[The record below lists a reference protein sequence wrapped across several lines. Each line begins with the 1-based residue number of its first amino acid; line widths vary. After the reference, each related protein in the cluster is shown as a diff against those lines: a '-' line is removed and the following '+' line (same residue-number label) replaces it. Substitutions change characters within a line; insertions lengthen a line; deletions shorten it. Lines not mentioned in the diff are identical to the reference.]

1 MLGKVEICG
10 VNTTKLPTLTAAE
23 TDALLH
29 RAKDGDAAAREKLVE
44 GNLRLVLSVIQRFSG
59 RGENA
64 DDLFQVGCVGLLK
77 AIDNFDTSQ
86 NVRFS
91 TYGVPMI
98 IGEIRRYLRDNSSIR
113 VSRSMRDTAYR
124 VLQAREKL
132 QREQQREPTVEQ
144 IAREL
149 GIRREEVVF
158 AMDAVCDP
166 VSLFE
171 PIYSDGGDAVCV
183 MDQVR
188 DTKNT
193 DEDWLEQIALKE
205 AMARLSERE
214 RQILALR
221 YSDGKTQM
229 SMSEVYASNV
239 NSVVSIN
246 VSATTNYFGQTVQT
260 AASGTGFFI
269 TEDGYILTNHHVI
282 SDASSVKV
290 TLYNGETYDAK
301 VIGSDEDYD
310 IAVLKIDVTGATPVV
325 LGDSSK
331 VAIGESV
338 AAVGNPLG
346 ELTFSMSE
354 GIVSCVNR
362 AINVDGTP
370 FNMIQVDCSINPGNS
385 GGPLFNS
392 YGEVI
397 GIVSAKYSSYS
408 NTTVEGIG
416 FAIPINDV
424 VSLVKDIMTNG
435 YVTNKAYMGIT
446 PQTMTAQMAQQ
457 YRYDVTEGVFVCSV
471 DPDSAADKAGLKLG
485 DVITKMDDTDI
496 TSYEDLVAAKKS
508 YSAGDTVTL
517 TVYREGKT
525 IEVELTFDAAPE
537 TTETSSSDQSTD
549 NSYNG
554 NGGYGNGGNGYY
566 SNPWDFFNNFFGYGG

>member
-1 MLGKVEICG
+1 MYEDENNLYHYSYRK
-10 VNTTKLPTLTAAE
+10 
-23 TDALLH
+23 
-29 RAKDGDAAAREKLVE
+29 GDEQ
-44 GNLRLVLSVIQRFSG
+44 NP
-59 RGENA
+59 NA
-64 DDLFQVGCVGLLK
+64 
-77 AIDNFDTSQ
+77 
-86 NVRFS
+86 
-91 TYGVPMI
+91 
-98 IGEIRRYLRDNSSIR
+98 
-113 VSRSMRDTAYR
+113 
-124 VLQAREKL
+124 
-132 QREQQREPTVEQ
+132 
-144 IAREL
+144 
-149 GIRREEVVF
+149 
-158 AMDAVCDP
+158 
-166 VSLFE
+166 
-171 PIYSDGGDAVCV
+171 PI
-183 MDQVR
+183 
-188 DTKNT
+188 DTKNYA
-193 DEDWLEQIALKE
+193 EDPWDKNPGGSPKKKGGSGLSGKVIALALVCALVVGGFVGAGVSAAAKVNHTGIQV
-205 AMARLSERE
+205 SDRE
-214 RQILALR
+214 VAQVQTLKV
-221 YSDGKTQM
+221 DGSKQM
-229 SMSEVYASNV
+229 TMSEVYASNV

-246 VSATTNYFGQTVQT
+246 VSSTTNYFGQQVET

-269 TEDGYILTNHHVI
+269 TEDGYILTNHHVV
-282 SDASSVKV
+282 SGASSVSV
-290 TLYNGETYDAK
+290 TLYNGESYDAK

-310 IAVLKIDVTGATPVV
+310 IAVIKIDVTGATPVV

-392 YGEVI
+392 YGEVV

-435 YVTNKAYMGIT
+435 YVTTKAYMGIT
-446 PQTMTAQMAQQ
+446 PQNMTAQMAQQ

-471 DPDSAADKAGLKLG
+471 DPDSAAAKAGLKLG
-485 DVITKMDDTDI
+485 DVITKMDDKDI

-525 IEVELTFDAAPE
+525 IEVELTFDAVPE
-537 TTETSSSDQSTD
+537 SAEASNSDQSTD

-554 NGGYGNGGNGYY
+554 NGYYSDGSSGYY
-566 SNPWDFFNNFFGYGG
+566 SNPWDFFNNFFGNNG

>member
-1 MLGKVEICG
+1 MYEDENNLYHYSYRKG
-10 VNTTKLPTLTAAE
+10 
-23 TDALLH
+23 
-29 RAKDGDAAAREKLVE
+29 DG
-44 GNLRLVLSVIQRFSG
+44 S
-59 RGENA
+59 
-64 DDLFQVGCVGLLK
+64 
-77 AIDNFDTSQ
+77 DT
-86 NVRFS
+86 
-91 TYGVPMI
+91 I
-98 IGEIRRYLRDNSSIR
+98 
-113 VSRSMRDTAYR
+113 
-124 VLQAREKL
+124 
-132 QREQQREPTVEQ
+132 
-144 IAREL
+144 
-149 GIRREEVVF
+149 
-158 AMDAVCDP
+158 
-166 VSLFE
+166 
-171 PIYSDGGDAVCV
+171 
-183 MDQVR
+183 
-188 DTKNT
+188 DTKNYA
-193 DEDWLEQIALKE
+193 EDPWEKAQDGANGKKKKGRFPGKLVA
-205 AMARLSERE
+205 
-214 RQILALR
+214 LALVCALVGGFVGAGVSAAAKVNHTGIQV
-221 YSDGKTQM
+221 SDREVAQVQTLKVDGSKQM
-229 SMSEVYASNV
+229 TMSEVYASNV

-246 VSATTNYFGQTVQT
+246 VSATSTNYFGQTVQT

-269 TEDGYILTNHHVI
+269 TEDGYILTNHHVVNG
-282 SDASSVKV
+282 ASSVSV
-290 TLYNGETYDAK
+290 TLYNGESYDAK

-331 VAIGESV
+331 LAIGESV

-346 ELTFSMSE
+346 ELTFSMTE

-471 DPDSAADKAGLKLG
+471 DPDSAAAKAGLKLG
-485 DVITKMDDTDI
+485 DVITKMDDKDI
-496 TSYEDLVAAKKS
+496 ASYEDLVAAKKS

>member
-1 MLGKVEICG
+1 MYEDENNLYHYSYRKG
-10 VNTTKLPTLTAAE
+10 
-23 TDALLH
+23 
-29 RAKDGDAAAREKLVE
+29 DG
-44 GNLRLVLSVIQRFSG
+44 S
-59 RGENA
+59 
-64 DDLFQVGCVGLLK
+64 
-77 AIDNFDTSQ
+77 DT
-86 NVRFS
+86 
-91 TYGVPMI
+91 I
-98 IGEIRRYLRDNSSIR
+98 
-113 VSRSMRDTAYR
+113 
-124 VLQAREKL
+124 
-132 QREQQREPTVEQ
+132 
-144 IAREL
+144 
-149 GIRREEVVF
+149 
-158 AMDAVCDP
+158 
-166 VSLFE
+166 
-171 PIYSDGGDAVCV
+171 
-183 MDQVR
+183 
-188 DTKNT
+188 DTKNYA
-193 DEDWLEQIALKE
+193 EDAWEKAQDGANGKKKKGRFPGKLVA
-205 AMARLSERE
+205 
-214 RQILALR
+214 LALVCALVGGFVGAGVSAAAKVNHTSIQI
-221 YSDGKTQM
+221 SDREVAQVQTLKVDGSKQM
-229 SMSEVYASNV
+229 TMSEVYASNV

-246 VSATTNYFGQTVQT
+246 VSATSTNYFGQTVQT

-269 TEDGYILTNHHVI
+269 TEDGYILTNHHVV
-282 SDASSVKV
+282 DGASSVSV
-290 TLYNGETYDAK
+290 TLYNGESYDAK

-310 IAVLKIDVTGATPVV
+310 IAVIKIDVTGATPVV

-331 VAIGESV
+331 LAIGESV

-346 ELTFSMSE
+346 ELTFSMTE

-392 YGEVI
+392 YGEVV

-471 DPDSAADKAGLKLG
+471 DPDSAAAKAGLKLG
-485 DVITKMDDTDI
+485 DVITKMDDKDI
-496 TSYEDLVAAKKS
+496 ASYEDLVAAKKS

-554 NGGYGNGGNGYY
+554 NGYYNDGSNGYY

>member
-1 MLGKVEICG
+1 MYEDENNLYHYSYRK
-10 VNTTKLPTLTAAE
+10 
-23 TDALLH
+23 
-29 RAKDGDAAAREKLVE
+29 GDEQ
-44 GNLRLVLSVIQRFSG
+44 NP
-59 RGENA
+59 NA
-64 DDLFQVGCVGLLK
+64 
-77 AIDNFDTSQ
+77 
-86 NVRFS
+86 
-91 TYGVPMI
+91 
-98 IGEIRRYLRDNSSIR
+98 
-113 VSRSMRDTAYR
+113 
-124 VLQAREKL
+124 
-132 QREQQREPTVEQ
+132 
-144 IAREL
+144 
-149 GIRREEVVF
+149 
-158 AMDAVCDP
+158 
-166 VSLFE
+166 
-171 PIYSDGGDAVCV
+171 PI
-183 MDQVR
+183 
-188 DTKNT
+188 DTKNYA
-193 DEDWLEQIALKE
+193 EDPWDKNPGGSPKKKGGSG
-205 AMARLSERE
+205 LSGK
-214 RQILALR
+214 IVALALVCALVGGFIGAGVSGAATKVNKTSVQVSDR
-221 YSDGKTQM
+221 EVAQVQTVKVDGKTQM

-246 VSATTNYFGQTVQT
+246 VSATTNYFGQTVET

-269 TEDGYILTNHHVI
+269 TQDGYILTNHHVI

-424 VSLVKDIMTNG
+424 VAMVEDIMTDG
-435 YVTNKAYMGIT
+435 YVTDKAYMGFV
-446 PQTMTAQMAQQ
+446 PQNMTAQMAQQ
-457 YRYDVTEGVFVCSV
+457 YRYDVTEGVFV
-471 DPDSAADKAGLKLG
+471 DPDSAAAKAGLKLG
-485 DVITKMDDTDI
+485 DVITKIDDTTISDM
-496 TSYEDLVAAKKS
+496 TDLNAAKKS
-508 YSAGDTVTL
+508 YRAGDTVTL
-517 TVYREGKT
+517 TIYREGKT

-554 NGGYGNGGNGYY
+554 NGGYGNGGYGNGGNGYY